1 MTREQSQT
9 VENERPEIRQTPDLD
24 AEAIEAGR
32 LLFAQE
38 CGFFWAS
45 ASAADLPPFDL
56 PEIAFLGRSNVGKS
70 SLINALT
77 GRNAL
82 ARTSNTPGRT
92 RQLNFFRL
100 GTRLTLVDMPGYGYA
115 KVSRTEVSAWVR
127 MIDSYLR
134 GRPTLQRLCLLVDAR
149 HGLKDSDRSWM
160 KMLDA
165 AAVSYQ
171 LVLTKADE
179 PTRAELAAT
188 RAKVAREAATH
199 VAAHPVILETSA
211 RDGAGIPELR
221 AMLAA
226 LA

>member
-1 MTREQSQT
+1 MTAEGPSVQ
-9 VENERPEIRQTPDLD
+9 EAPELD

-45 ASAADLPPFDL
+45 TTAKDLPPIDL
-56 PEIAFLGRSNVGKS
+56 PEVAFLGRSNVGKS

-100 GTRLTLVDMPGYGYA
+100 GDRLTLVDMPGYGYA
-115 KVSRTEVSAWVR
+115 KVSRSETAAWVR
-127 MIDSYLR
+127 MIDAYLR

-149 HGLKDSDRSWM
+149 HGLKDSDRGWM
-160 KMLDA
+160 KMLDQ

-171 LVLTKADE
+171 VVLTKADE
-179 PTRAELAAT
+179 PRREELARTRAAV
-188 RAKVAREAATH
+188 AKEAATH
-199 VAAHPVILETSA
+199 VAAHPVVLETSA
-211 RDGAGIPELR
+211 RGGIGIPELR
-221 AMLAA
+221 AMLAR
-226 LA
+226 LADPPAT